1 MLGLMKPDSGG
12 PRPLPELDERAHLHR
27 PDDRSHRIW
36 RYAPS
41 PLLTEL
47 VERYWIPVWSL
58 PAGAEAVQ
66 RVLQYPV
73 ALIVIDAAAAR
84 FAGVTSAMSS
94 VTLEGDAY
102 AVGVMFRP
110 SAGALIVGGSMA
122 DWTDRTAALGE
133 VLADDADALAIDVR
147 AAMAADPH
155 DPSAHLAALDGVERV
170 LARFVPVDAE
180 GLLVNEIVAWV
191 EASSDVVRVS
201 QLCERFDVGERALQR
216 LTRRRLGI
224 TPKWLIRRRRLHEAT
239 EALRAGDMGI
249 AEVAAR
255 LGYADQAHLTR
266 DLRSVTD
273 LTPAQIA
280 CLFGR
285 AAR

>member
-12 PRPLPELDERAHLHR
+12 PRPLPDLDERAHLHR
-27 PDDRSHRIW
+27 ADDRSHRIA

-41 PLLTEL
+41 PLLADL

-66 RVLQYPV
+66 QVLQYPV
-73 ALIVIDAAAAR
+73 ALIVIDADAAR
-84 FAGVTSAMSS
+84 FTGVASAMSS
-94 VTLEGDAY
+94 VMLEGQGY

-110 SAGALIVGGSMA
+110 AAGALVVGGSMA
-122 DWTDRTAALGE
+122 DWTDRTAALDE
-133 VLADDADALAIDVR
+133 VLANDAHALATDVR
-147 AAMAADPH
+147 EAMAAAPH
-155 DPSAHLAALDGVERV
+155 DPSAHLAALAALERV

-180 GLLVNEIVAWV
+180 GHLVNQIVAWV

-201 QLCERFDVGERALQR
+201 ELCERFDIGERALQR

-239 EALRAGDMGI
+239 EALRAGTMGI

-266 DLRSVTD
+266 DLRSVTE
-273 LTPAQIA
+273 LTPAQVA
-280 CLFGR
+280 RLFGR
-285 AAR
+285 SDG